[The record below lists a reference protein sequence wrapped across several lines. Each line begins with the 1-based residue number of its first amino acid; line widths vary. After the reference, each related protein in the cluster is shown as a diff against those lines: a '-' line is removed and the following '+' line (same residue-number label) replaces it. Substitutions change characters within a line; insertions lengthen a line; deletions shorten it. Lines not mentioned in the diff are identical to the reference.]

1 MNINNYNEF
10 ISESVILESNIYY
23 SNKFIEVLKNT
34 DDYISKE
41 LLGLTYKDIDV
52 PFNFF
57 DANYK
62 KNDTVLFYP
71 DSKVSKKIVT
81 QTYSFSLRSAAF
93 QSIMT
98 LYLKQPKL
106 NLSDFDLI
114 PTNIEIEIVDKI
126 PNDIVK
132 NVYGQNTDIDIFV
145 IKRLGSDKLALC
157 EKYSIYFDVDYN
169 NVKPSEMKVGR
180 LVNTLLK
187 KSGIKVSDKE
197 VEQFVN
203 KWKSYVDYTNNKY
216 SKFELVKGED
226 IRYWYYEEKYEGYGG
241 SLNGS
246 CMKHKKCQPFFDL
259 YVENPDVC
267 QLLILKSHNEDTIL
281 GRALV
286 WKLRDGDTFMDR
298 IYTSYD
304 SDVEL
309 FKKYAKE
316 KGWLYKSS
324 QDFNEDTE
332 IVQPDGEEKQLTL
345 NIDLKN
351 SYFDSYPYMDTLKF
365 LNTRNNT
372 LTNSSFSNFTNRLE
386 DTNGGICETCN
397 GEGQLDCP
405 ECGGTG
411 DFTCTYCN
419 GSGEL
424 KCGYC
429 NGEGVDSDGK
439 ECEECKGSGEQDC
452 DNCDNGYIE
461 CETCRGNCTVDCPE
475 CQ

>member
-1 MNINNYNEF
+1 MNINNYDEF

-23 SNKFIEVLKNT
+23 SNKFIEILKNT

-81 QTYSFSLRSAAF
+81 QTYSFGLTSTAF
-93 QSIMT
+93 QGIMT
-98 LYLKQPKL
+98 LYLKQAKL

-132 NVYGQNTDIDIFV
+132 NVYGQNTNMDIFV

-157 EKYSIYFDVDYN
+157 AKGSIYFDIDYN
-169 NVKPSEMKVGR
+169 SIKPSEMKVGR
-180 LVNTLLK
+180 LVNTILK
-187 KSGIKVSDKE
+187 KSGIKVSDKDI
-197 VEQFVN
+197 EQFVN
-203 KWKSYVDYTNNKY
+203 KWKSLIDFSNNKY
-216 SKFELVKGED
+216 SNFKLVKGED

-246 CMKHKKCQPFFDL
+246 CMKDKKCQPFFDL

-267 QLLILKSHNEDTIL
+267 QLLILKSHNEDAIL

-309 FKKYAKE
+309 FKKYAQE
-316 KGWLYKSS
+316 KGWMYKSC
-324 QDFNEDTE
+324 QDFNEDTS
-332 IVQPDGEEKQLTL
+332 IVLPNGEVKHLTL
-345 NIDLKN
+345 NVDLKN

-365 LNTRNNT
+365 LNYNKNT
-372 LTNSSFSNFTNRLE
+372 LTNNTYGHYTNKLE
-386 DTNGGICETCN
+386 DTNGGVCEVCN
-397 GEGQLDCP
+397 GSGTLDCP
-405 ECGGTG
+405 DCGGTG
-411 DFTCTYCN
+411 DFTCADCN

-424 KCGYC
+424 SCGYC
-429 NGEGVDSDGK
+429 DGKGVDK
-439 ECEECKGSGEQDC
+439 EGNECKECKGRGEE
-452 DNCDNGYIE
+452 NCNNCNNGYIE
-461 CETCRGNCTVDCPE
+461 CEMCHGNCTVDCPD
-475 CQ
+475 CS